1 MVCMLNICFT
11 FLECY
16 RVIKLEN
23 GLTALLIADLHSF
36 CTQDDE
42 CTDKGK
48 ENKYTCIQKKTLFML
63 TLSFH

>member
-1 MVCMLNICFT
+1 MVGMLNICFT

-48 ENKYTCIQKKTLFML
+48 ENKYTVFKRKLYLC
-63 TLSFH
+63 